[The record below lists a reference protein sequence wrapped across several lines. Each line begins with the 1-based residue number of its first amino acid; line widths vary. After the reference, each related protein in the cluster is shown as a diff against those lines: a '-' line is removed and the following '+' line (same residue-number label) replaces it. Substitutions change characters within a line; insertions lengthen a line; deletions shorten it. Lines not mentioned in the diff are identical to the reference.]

1 MEVLVTIAALAA
13 FAWLAAR
20 FGHDSRDGFRSKEQS
35 LASYGVTWT
44 RTHAPTGIANPGVGR
59 QVAASD
65 APHPDHA
72 GADPLAA

>member
-20 FGHDSRDGFRSKEQS
+20 FGHDSRDGFQSREQS
-35 LASYGVTWT
+35 LASFGVA
-44 RTHAPTGIANPGVGR
+44 RTSTNAPTGIADPGMESHVTPSG
-59 QVAASD
+59 
-65 APHPDHA
+65 APLPDLA